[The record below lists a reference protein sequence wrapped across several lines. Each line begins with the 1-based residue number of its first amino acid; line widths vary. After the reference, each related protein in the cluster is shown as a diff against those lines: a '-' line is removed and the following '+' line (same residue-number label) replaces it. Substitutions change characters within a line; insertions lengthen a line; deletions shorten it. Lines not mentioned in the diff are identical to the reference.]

1 MVQLATGMK
10 MITSMVEN
18 CCFEMNGL
26 QTKANLDVIPLGSYD
41 ILIGMDWLDS
51 HFAILDCHN
60 KTIASLDEDGNPTQ
74 VKGPEVLRF

>member
-1 MVQLATGMK
+1 
-10 MITSMVEN
+10 
-18 CCFEMNGL
+18 MNGL

-74 VKGPEVLRF
+74 VKGPEVLRFWGQGIPQPIFVR